1 MDILAVA
8 ALGFFAVGYFVLAG
22 ADIGVGM
29 ALPYLG
35 RGAAE
40 RRVVIAA
47 IAPFFLGNEVW
58 LVGTVGVLAGAFPV
72 LEGKLLSGLFPAV
85 ISLLVGWIVRD
96 MGLWLRGRAGARLWW
111 ALCDGAITAGSW
123 TVALSWGWM
132 LAGLLDRTSDRV
144 IGGPFAVVGAV
155 VIAALFLAHGLAFA
169 ALRLTGSARARARLL
184 AAATAERRTFA
195 VTSAAMVILPVAAGA
210 RLSPV
215 DGVADSGTLAVL
227 IPAILTVLPV
237 LIAAQ
242 AWVWR
247 VFRHRVTGPSYL

>member
-1 MDILAVA
+1 MDIIAVA
-8 ALGFFAVGYFVLAG
+8 LLAFFVIGYFLLAG

-35 RGAAE
+35 RSAAE

-58 LVGTVGVLAGAFPV
+58 LVGTAGVLAGGFPV
-72 LEGKLLSGLFPAV
+72 LEGRLLSGLFPAV
-85 ISLLVGWIVRD
+85 VALLVGWIVRD
-96 MGLWLRGRAGARLWW
+96 MGLWLRGRADSRFWW
-111 ALCDGAITAGSW
+111 FLCDGAITAGSW

-132 LAGLLDRTSDRV
+132 LAGLLDGISDRV
-144 IGGPFAVVGAV
+144 LGGSGAVLVAV

-169 ALRLTGSARARARLL
+169 ALRLTGGARVRARVLSS
-184 AAATAERRTFA
+184 AAAEARTFA
-195 VTSAAMVILPVAAGA
+195 VTSAAMVILPVAAGI
-210 RLSPV
+210 RLSPA
-215 DGVADSGTLAVL
+215 GSVADPATLSVL
-227 IPAILTVLPV
+227 VPALLVVTPGLV
-237 LIAAQ
+237 AAQ